1 VHYPAERQGG
11 DVEED
16 DATGCGAG
24 AEDAAAGGRGAA
36 AGVAAAVA
44 AERGGAGERERAGGA
59 HVLVQVWEQGRRGRR
74 HLRQPGQGRLRPRRR
89 RAGQPVFLLLH
100 SLAKRA
106 VLDLHLPLGSHNLLC
121 LLKRI

>member
-44 AERGGAGERERAGGA
+44 AERGGAGERERAGGD
-59 HVLVQVWEQGRRGRR
+59 HVLVQVWEQGRRGCR

-89 RAGQPVFLLLH
+89 RAGQPV
-100 SLAKRA
+100 SLSTPWPKRA
-106 VLDLHLPLGSHNLLC
+106 VLDLHLPLGSHNFLC